1 VSLTG
6 GAEGAQTREA
16 AEEGA
21 PVDTSVRR
29 VQEGDA
35 SPSLRGTLEAI
46 LLVADEPV
54 PVSRLAQGIG
64 VEPAEVEA
72 ELRALAR
79 ELADRGSGISARE
92 IAGGWRLYTAP
103 EYADAVAAYLVEGQ
117 SARLSQAALETLAVI
132 AYRQPVS
139 RARIAAVRG
148 VNVDGVVRTLV
159 MRGLIDETGTEP
171 STGAVLYA
179 TTPLF
184 LEKLGLTSLE
194 ELPPLAPLL
203 PDIETLD
210 ADND

>member
-1 VSLTG
+1 L
-6 GAEGAQTREA
+6 
-16 AEEGA
+16 
-21 PVDTSVRR
+21 
-29 VQEGDA
+29 
-35 SPSLRGTLEAI
+35 SLRGTLEAI

-54 PVSRLAQGIG
+54 PLSRLAEGIG
-64 VEPAEVEA
+64 AEEAAVEA
-72 ELRALAR
+72 ELRAMAR
-79 ELADRGSGISARE
+79 ELAERGSGIAIRE
-92 IAGGWRLYTAP
+92 IAGGWRFYTAP
-103 EYADAVAAYLVEGQ
+103 EYAEAVAAYLVEGQ

-159 MRGLIDETGTEP
+159 MRGLIDECGTEP
-171 STGAVLYA
+171 SSGAVLYE

-184 LEKLGLTSLE
+184 LEKVGLTTLE

-210 ADND
+210 DAHD

>member
-1 VSLTG
+1 MTG
-6 GAEGAQTREA
+6 PTDAPA
-16 AEEGA
+16 AGTDLDGSGIE
-21 PVDTSVRR
+21 
-29 VQEGDA
+29 VQAGGGTHDGL
-35 SPSLRGTLEAI
+35 PLRGTLEAV

-54 PVSRLAQGIG
+54 PLARLAQGIG
-64 VEPAEVEA
+64 ADPIAIEA
-72 ELRALAR
+72 ELRALSA
-79 ELADRGSGISARE
+79 ELAARGSGIALRE
-92 IAGGWRLYTAP
+92 IAGGWRFYTAP

-148 VNVDGVVRTLV
+148 VNVDGVVRTLT
-159 MRGLIDETGTEP
+159 MRGLIEEAGTEP
-171 STGAVLYA
+171 ASGAVLYA

-184 LEKLGLTSLE
+184 LEKIGLTRLD

-210 ADND
+210 DSHE

>member
-1 VSLTG
+1 MSG
-6 GAEGAQTREA
+6 GGE
-16 AEEGA
+16 
-21 PVDTSVRR
+21 PVDGSVDTVEPA
-29 VQEGDA
+29 VQSGLAAGPADGPVETT
-35 SPSLRGTLEAI
+35 LRGTIEAI

-64 VEPAEVEA
+64 VGEPEVEA
-72 ELRALAR
+72 ELRTLAR
-79 ELADRGSGISARE
+79 ELADRGSGIAARE
-92 IAGGWRLYTAP
+92 IAGGWRFYTAP

-159 MRGLIDETGTEP
+159 MRGLIDECGTEP
-171 STGAVLYA
+171 STQAVLYG

-184 LEKLGLTSLE
+184 LEKVGLTALE

-210 ADND
+210 DETP